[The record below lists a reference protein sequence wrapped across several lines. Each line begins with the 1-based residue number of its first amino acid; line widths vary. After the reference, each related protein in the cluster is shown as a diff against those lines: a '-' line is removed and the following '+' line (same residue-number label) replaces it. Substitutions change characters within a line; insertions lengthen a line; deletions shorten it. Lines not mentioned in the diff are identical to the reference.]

1 MENLEDSYNQM
12 LADDVAGGDCHKTWN
27 FNESVI
33 HSVIVQI
40 KALTHVDTPVLHIRL
55 WTALTIKQ
63 ILLTKTQQK
72 HNPGII

>member
-1 MENLEDSYNQM
+1 MENLEASYNQM
-12 LADDVAGGDCHKTWN
+12 LADDIAGGDCHKTWN
-27 FNESVI
+27 YNESVI

-40 KALTHVDTPVLHIRL
+40 RALTQVDIRVLHIRL

-63 ILLTKTQQK
+63 ILLMKTQQK